1 MDRKY
6 PLPLDRTRGGECS
19 GHDLQLMNLTPIA
32 DAVGR
37 APDVQAAFD
46 TLIAEISGVLHTR
59 ACIFQRVER
68 GWALVAQTRGGLGVP
83 ISDLH
88 LALNN
93 VPPGDLTAR
102 VDLPVLDEG
111 VWTSMFL
118 RDPGGP
124 SVAVLLAG
132 DWTILDGLNTLAL
145 LLEFALRSVSEREV
159 RRNAERLLVAGYTM
173 ARNLGRLGALEI
185 VCQRVVEHVSRS
197 LEADRVAI
205 ALYRPEEDRLVVA
218 ATHGYPASIVKDVR
232 ITPGSW
238 VLGHVYASGR
248 PVLVTN
254 IRKIKGMSLERRQ
267 YRTFS
272 FAAVPIFGG
281 AETVGVLCAT
291 DKKDGSTF
299 DRKDTIALRSLSVSA
314 ALALMAARS
323 DTEVRRLAYSA
334 TVDLSTGL
342 FNRLYFDVRLPQE
355 LERAKRSS
363 SSLMVLM
370 VDVDDLK
377 TINDTSGH
385 QVGDAALK
393 VIGNILRSAV
403 RVFDVSARYGGD
415 EFAILMLN
423 SDRASAVACAERIRQ
438 RVSEYHAGGE
448 DVPGLPRLTVS
459 IGVAIVEMAD
469 SPGELIRRA
478 ESCLSQAKAD
488 GKNRVRVNS
497 DLPDV

>member
-1 MDRKY
+1 MD
-6 PLPLDRTRGGECS
+6 
-19 GHDLQLMNLTPIA
+19 LTPIA

-37 APDVQAAFD
+37 AADVQGAFD
-46 TLIAEISGVLHTR
+46 TLIAEISGALHTR

-93 VPPGDLTAR
+93 VPPGDLIAR

-111 VWTSMFL
+111 VWTSMSIK
-118 RDPGGP
+118 DPGGP
-124 SVAVLLAG
+124 PLAVLLSG
-132 DWTILDGLNTLAL
+132 DWTILEGLSTLAL
-145 LLEFALRSVSEREV
+145 LLSFAFKSVSEREV

-197 LEADRVAI
+197 VEADRVAI
-205 ALYRPEEDRLVVA
+205 ALYRQEEDRLAIA
-218 ATHGYPASIVKDVR
+218 ATHGYPVSIVKDVR
-232 ITPGSW
+232 IAPGSW
-238 VLGHVYASGR
+238 VLGHVYATGR

-254 IRKIKGMSLERRQ
+254 IRKISGMSLERRQ

-272 FAAVPIFGG
+272 FAAVPIFAG

-323 DTEVRRLAYSA
+323 DTEVRRLAYAA
-334 TVDLSTGL
+334 TVDPSTGL
-342 FNRLYFDVRLPQE
+342 FNRQYFDARLHQE

-363 SSLMVLM
+363 SSLTVLM
-370 VDVDDLK
+370 IDVDDFK

-385 QVGDAALK
+385 QTGDAALK
-393 VIGNILRSAV
+393 VVAGILRSAV
-403 RVFDVSARYGGD
+403 RIFDVCARYGGD
-415 EFAILMLN
+415 EFAIVMPN
-423 SDRASAVACAERIRQ
+423 SDRSNAAASAERIRQ
-438 RVSEYHAGGE
+438 RIADYRASAEG
-448 DVPGLPRLTVS
+448 VPALPRLTVS
-459 IGVAIVEMAD
+459 IGVAIIESGD
-469 SPGELIRRA
+469 SPGDIIRRA
-478 ESCLSQAKAD
+478 DQGLYEAKAE

-497 DLPDV
+497 TP